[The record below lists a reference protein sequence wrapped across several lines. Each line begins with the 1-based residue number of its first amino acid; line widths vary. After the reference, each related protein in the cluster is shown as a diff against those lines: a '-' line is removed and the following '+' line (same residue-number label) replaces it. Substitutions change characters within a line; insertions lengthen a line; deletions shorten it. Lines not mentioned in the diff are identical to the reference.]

1 MNNHFRIFFFILLL
15 LAGIDNALAADRLL
29 FSGHE
34 KRLSLPYKKNLP
46 ASQILIKAHI
56 VNIDRNYT
64 QELGIHFNTVNNS
77 LKTSN
82 GFNINLPLDANP
94 GDFILP
100 IASFSQG
107 LLLQM
112 TLNALEK
119 SGHAEVISDP
129 QLVTLNK
136 KPAII
141 EAGQE
146 VPYQESTESGGTS
159 VTFKKAVLRLEVTP
173 EVQGKDIL
181 LHLIINQDQ
190 VSDLSVNGVPAINT
204 QQLKTEVRIRNRNTV
219 VLGGV
224 LQENRSNQHQRVP
237 FLSKIPIL
245 GALFRYQK
253 QDAERKQMLIFVT
266 PVILS

>member
-1 MNNHFRIFFFILLL
+1 MKVSYSIFFLLIILTSSMPT
-15 LAGIDNALAADRLL
+15 AADAEHLL
-29 FSGHE
+29 FTPHIKPS
-34 KRLSLPYKKNLP
+34 SLHNKP
-46 ASQILIKAHI
+46 ALIPFQILIKAHI

-64 QELGIHFNTVNNS
+64 QELGIHFNTQNNNTI
-77 LKTSN
+77 KTPS
-82 GFNINLPLDANP
+82 GFNINLPMDTNA
-94 GDFILP
+94 GDLIFP
-100 IASFSQG
+100 IATFSQG

-119 SGHAEVISDP
+119 SGHAELISDP
-129 QLVTLNK
+129 QLVTLNN

-146 VPYQESTESGGTS
+146 VPYQESTEAGGTS
-159 VTFKKAVLRLEVTP
+159 VSFKKAVLRLEVTP
-173 EVQGKDIL
+173 KVQGKDIL

-204 QQLKTEVRIRNRNTV
+204 QQLKTEVRIKNRDTV
-219 VLGGV
+219 VLGGI
-224 LQENRSNQHQRVP
+224 LQENHSNQHQGIP

-253 QDAERKQMLIFVT
+253 QDTERKQMLIFVT
-266 PVILS
+266 PIIL